1 MRDDF
6 LTIRTGPHGTKVRQV
21 AMFDACTGRW
31 LASFTTG
38 ARTVMLRGPLR
49 TFRENE
55 HAVRHAFWV
64 RTCPQP
70 FDEHDFD
77 PRWLARAL
85 EANAR
90 AEPDILALAM
100 QYLAGHAAILADDDP
115 QLQIA
120 GDASYGPVSGDTREE
135 GSDFND
141 YLGVAWQYVDEA
153 TDPPET
159 RQFRCL
165 DCSGYVRMV
174 FGYRRNLSG
183 PYPGQIE
190 LSRAPRR
197 DKSTIPRRAHEMA
210 SHAPGVLVV
219 APSERAT
226 APYSRLAA
234 GDLVFFD
241 ADSGDGAQVDHV
253 GIYLGRD
260 TRGHHRFVS
269 SRKRADGPTMGD
281 VGGRS
286 ILDGDGLYAR
296 AFAAARRL

>member
-1 MRDDF
+1 MRDEF
-6 LTIRTGPHGTKVRQV
+6 LTIRTAPRGTRLRQV
-21 AMFDACTGRW
+21 AMFDACDGRW
-31 LASFTTG
+31 LASFTVG
-38 ARTVMLRGPLR
+38 ARTAMLRGPLR
-49 TFRENE
+49 TFREGD
-55 HAVRHAFWV
+55 HAVRHALWV
-64 RTCPQP
+64 RTCPRP
-70 FDEHDFD
+70 FEEQDFD

-90 AEPDILALAM
+90 GEPDILALAM
-100 QYLAGHAAILADDDP
+100 QYLSDGVPILADDDP
-115 QLQIA
+115 LLQIA
-120 GDASYGPVSGDTREE
+120 GNASYGPVDGDTREE

-141 YLGVAWQYVDEA
+141 YLGIAWSYPDEA
-153 TDPPET
+153 IDVPEQ

-174 FGYRRNLSG
+174 FGYRRNLPG
-183 PYPGQIE
+183 PDGGRIE
-190 LSRAPRR
+190 LCRTPRK
-197 DKSTIPRRAHEMA
+197 DKSALPRRAHEMA

-219 APSERAT
+219 PPSERES

-241 ADSGDGAQVDHV
+241 ADSGDGTQVDHV
-253 GIYLGRD
+253 GIYVGRD
-260 TRGHHRFVS
+260 TQGHHRFVS

-286 ILDGDGLYAR
+286 TLDGDGLYAR